1 MPVHKEG
8 AHRASGHRS
17 WRLVV
22 VAVMASVM
30 AIGGLA
36 TDPTP
41 AAAAGMKVVI
51 VVGPV
56 GSSTANYI
64 YNAKKLAAQARAYGA
79 TVYEVYSP
87 HATWARVKSVAQGA
101 NLFIYLGHGNGYPSP
116 YGAFSKYSKDGLG
129 LNSSDGST
137 SHTYYGEYYVYTY
150 LHLARNAVV
159 ILNRLC
165 YASGNSEWG
174 WANPTKATAIKR
186 VDNYAAGFLRAGARA
201 VFAEGIYSASYILY
215 SLFRTSRTINQTF
228 WVDPSRSGAYDFS
241 FASVRTPGKIAT
253 LDPSSP
259 GRYYRSV
266 VGDLGMTAATWR
278 AG

>member
-36 TDPTP
+36 THPTP

-241 FASVRTPGKIAT
+241 FASLRTPGKIAT
-253 LDPSSP
+253 MDPSSP